1 MLRSKLKASLALILT
16 LGVGQELGGNENDEN
31 IACGRKNGQI
41 KFFFQ
46 GGASYQT
53 HLRCRRSKYRCL
65 CLLSRS

>member
-46 GGASYQT
+46 FLFPFNS
-53 HLRCRRSKYRCL
+53 LKM
-65 CLLSRS
+65 